1 MVYVLHTPP
10 SPHHK
15 SLIFISEGA
24 TTKHLFWAK
33 LSIPLLASETFT
45 GFFVANCSQLM
56 PRRLHYSGCASLFA
70 FNSSWH
76 LMEQWVAEI
85 QNSHAVGYKY
95 WRTKG
100 GFSTSE
106 GWKYVQRCVKLKLA
120 SVPQGWSKC
129 LECPSAKETISQ
141 CKYS

>member
-1 MVYVLHTPP
+1 MHNYYYFFFYYILQITLQIIAIIVSVLPPFIQAIKWTYWSVHYLICTADDVLALLVWKIYIISVILLDGLCVTPP
-10 SPHHK
+10 HPPHHK

-70 FNSSWH
+70 FNSS
-76 LMEQWVAEI
+76 
-85 QNSHAVGYKY
+85 
-95 WRTKG
+95 
-100 GFSTSE
+100 
-106 GWKYVQRCVKLKLA
+106 
-120 SVPQGWSKC
+120 
-129 LECPSAKETISQ
+129 
-141 CKYS
+141 